1 MNKAVTVLVSI
12 IWGAVG
18 FWLGMA
24 GNLMGWVFVLIA
36 ALSIVATIRGQ
47 ADAKDGQSGSN
58 SWFDIGGCG
67 GDGDGG
73 CGGCG
78 D

>member
-1 MNKAVTVLVSI
+1 MNKAVNVLGWI
-12 IWGAVG
+12 IFGAIG
-18 FWLGMA
+18 FSLGMA
-24 GNLMGWVFVLIA
+24 GNPMGWVFVLA
-36 ALSIVATIRGQ
+36 AAWAIIATIRGQ
-47 ADAKDGQSGSN
+47 ADAKDGQAGSSN

-67 GDGDGG
+67 GCSGG

>member
-1 MNKAVTVLVSI
+1 MNKTVNVLGWI
-12 IWGAVG
+12 IFGAIG

-24 GNLMGWVFVLIA
+24 GNLMGWVFVLA
-36 ALSIVATIRGQ
+36 AAWSIVATIRGQ
-47 ADAKDGQSGSN
+47 TDAKDGQAGSN

-67 GDGDGG
+67 G
-73 CGGCG
+73 CG